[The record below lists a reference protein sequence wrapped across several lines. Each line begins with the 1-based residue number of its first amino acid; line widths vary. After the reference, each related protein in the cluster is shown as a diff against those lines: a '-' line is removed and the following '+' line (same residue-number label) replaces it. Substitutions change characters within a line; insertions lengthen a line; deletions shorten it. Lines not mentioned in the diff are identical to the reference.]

1 MKNRIFALIGILL
14 VISLLVA
21 VQVSAK
27 GSGKAAQKIGKWSIV
42 EKYLNFIHGTDQV
55 RLDQDAAGSAYG
67 GCGPEK
73 DKPYSRVYTRPQFGI
88 PKLLYHRRCSNDLVI
103 LSGY

>member
-55 RLDQDAAGSAYG
+55 RLDQNTAGSPYG
-67 GCGPEK
+67 GCDPEK
-73 DKPYSRVYTRPQFGI
+73 DKPYSRVYTRPQFGE
-88 PKLLYHRRCSNDLVI
+88 PNLLYHRRCSNDLA
-103 LSGY
+103 LLAGY